1 VLFVMNGN
9 FIRLSLFL
17 MRKIGPAPL
26 NHELTDNPGWAVC
39 LRNSRRVVIKLG
51 TRVVTGQDGTS
62 RDLKHLVSSIARL
75 VEQGRQVTLVS
86 SGAVGLGAR
95 HLAVAPIR
103 TRDLAMRQA
112 CAAVGQ
118 SLLMQLYERLFAR
131 YGVTVAQVLV
141 TEDDF
146 RNRIR
151 YLNLRRTFE
160 KLLKLGVL
168 PIVNENDTV
177 STVELEYKEESSG
190 RAFSDND
197 RLAALV
203 MSKLEADALLLLTN
217 VEGLLS
223 HGRVQAGS
231 SPSFEVV
238 SLVRKVTPEIRALAT
253 ASFTQGG
260 RGGMSTKIQAAE
272 IAMNAGRVAVIA
284 SGKVKGVVDR
294 IFAGEAVGTVF
305 FPESLHSTRMNG
317 KRRWLAYAADVRG
330 LLTVNEGAR
339 KAIVDGKASLLA
351 SGVVRIE
358 RAFESSDIVSISDSL
373 GKEFARGVVN
383 LSSDELE
390 ALIKTGAHLAPVLV
404 TRNNILVLQTNDSNI
419 N

>member
-1 VLFVMNGN
+1 MLFVINGKSVMPL
-9 FIRLSLFL
+9 LSLTRQ
-17 MRKIGPAPL
+17 MESPSL
-26 NHELTDNPGWAVC
+26 NHKLTDSAEWADC

-51 TRVVTGQDGTS
+51 TRVVTDPGGIS
-62 RDLKHLVSSIARL
+62 PDLKDLVSSIARL
-75 VEQGRQVTLVS
+75 VVQGRQVTLVS

-95 HLAVAPIR
+95 HLALDPIR

-118 SLLMQLYERLFAR
+118 SLLMQLYERLFAH
-131 YGVTVAQVLV
+131 YGVTVAQVLL

-146 RNRIR
+146 RNRVR

-177 STVELEYKEESSG
+177 STVELEYKEENST

-203 MSKLEADALLLLTN
+203 MSKLEAEALLLLTN

-223 HGRVQAGS
+223 HHRARAGS
-231 SPSFEVV
+231 PHSAEVV
-238 SLVRKVTPEIRALAT
+238 PLVRKITPELKALAT
-253 ASFTQGG
+253 SSLTQGG

-272 IAMNAGRVAVIA
+272 IAMNAGGVAVIA
-284 SGKVKGVVDR
+284 NGKVRGVVDR

-305 FPESLHSTRMNG
+305 FPEPRHSSRMNG

-330 LLTVNEGAR
+330 RLIVNEGAR
-339 KAIVDGKASLLA
+339 EAIVYGKASLLA
-351 SGVVRIE
+351 SGVERID
-358 RAFESSDIVSISDSL
+358 RPFESSDIVSISDSL
-373 GKEFARGVVN
+373 GNEFARGIVN
-383 LSSDELE
+383 FASDEFEGLT
-390 ALIKTGAHLAPVLV
+390 KTGPHSAPVLV
-404 TRNNILVLQTNDSNI
+404 TRNNILVLQGE
-419 N
+419 

>member
-1 VLFVMNGN
+1 
-9 FIRLSLFL
+9 
-17 MRKIGPAPL
+17 MRRIGPAPP
-26 NHELTDNPGWAVC
+26 NHALTDDPEWAVC
-39 LRNSRRVVIKLG
+39 LKNSRRVVIKLG
-51 TRVVTGQDGTS
+51 TRVVTEAGGTS

-75 VEQGRQVTLVS
+75 VMQRRQVTLVS

-95 HLAVAPIR
+95 HLAVDPFR

-118 SLLMQLYERLFAR
+118 SLLMQIYGRLFAR
-131 YGVTVAQVLV
+131 YGVTVAQVLL

-177 STVELEYKEESSG
+177 STVELECNEESSG
-190 RAFSDND
+190 RGFSDND

-223 HGRVQAGS
+223 HGRALVGS
-231 SPSFEVV
+231 SHSHEVV

-253 ASFTQGG
+253 PSLTQGG
-260 RGGMSTKIQAAE
+260 RGGMSTKIEAAE
-272 IAMNAGRVAVIA
+272 IAMNAGGVAVIA

-294 IFAGEAVGTVF
+294 IFTGEAVGTVF
-305 FPESLHSTRMNG
+305 FPESRHSKRMNG
-317 KRRWLAYAADVRG
+317 KRRWLAYSADVRG
-330 LLTVNEGAR
+330 RLTVNEGAR
-339 KAIVDGKASLLA
+339 KAIVYGKASLLA

-358 RAFESSDIVSISDSL
+358 RAFESSDIVSISDPF
-373 GKEFARGVVN
+373 GKEFARGIVN
-383 LSSDELE
+383 LASDELE
-390 ALIKTGAHLAPVLV
+390 GLIKRGAHSAPVLV

-419 N
+419 S